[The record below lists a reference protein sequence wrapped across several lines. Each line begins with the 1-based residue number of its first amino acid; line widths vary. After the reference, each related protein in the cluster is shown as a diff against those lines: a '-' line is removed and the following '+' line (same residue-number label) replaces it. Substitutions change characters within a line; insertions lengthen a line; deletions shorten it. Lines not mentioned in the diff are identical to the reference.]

1 MGGQVLAIAGLVTGY
16 LGIFFGLCLARIVLP
31 ALARAKAK
39 AQRISCVNNLKQVG
53 IGIRIYATDNQD
65 RSP

>member
-16 LGIFFGLCLARIVLP
+16 LGIFFGLCLAGIVLP

-53 IGIRIYATDNQD
+53 ISIRIYATDNQD